1 MKSQIFNILRSKSEQ
16 LLDSIYQYK
25 NEDIPAFLIQD
36 LFHQGM
42 YLPYTSHSLKMRNLA
57 CICNDVVINSKNNIL
72 ELGSGISTIILA
84 RLLKKNNLNAKITS
98 IDESLEWINILK
110 NILQNEDLLN
120 YVDFLYAPTVKSLK
134 VDLTY
139 EYPEELI
146 SNVLKN
152 QKFDLI
158 LIDGPKAWPQEKK
171 MSRASNSKIIKNHLE
186 DKFSIFIDNANRVGE
201 KLLINEVQDHL
212 NINPTY
218 IDKTFAVFS
227 NQDSF
232 HFII

>member
-1 MKSQIFNILRSKSEQ
+1 
-16 LLDSIYQYK
+16 
-25 NEDIPAFLIQD
+25 
-36 LFHQGM
+36 
-42 YLPYTSHSLKMRNLA
+42 MRNLA

-110 NILQNEDLLN
+110 NILQNEDLLK
-120 YVDFLYAPTVKSLK
+120 YVDFLYIPTVKSLE

-139 EYPEELI
+139 KYQEEVI
-146 SNVLKN
+146 SNLLKN

-158 LIDGPKAWPQEKK
+158 LIDGPKAWPHGKK
-171 MSRASNSKIIKNHLE
+171 MSRASNSKIIMNHLE
-186 DKFSIFIDNANRVGE
+186 NNFSIFIDNANRVGE
-201 KLLINEVQDHL
+201 KLLINEVQNHL
-212 NINPTY
+212 NIKPTY

-227 NQDSF
+227 NLDSF
-232 HFII
+232 DFII